1 MKFLDLEIN
10 DTVFILTPIY
20 TKQRGV
26 SASNQQQYFLPYK
39 VSKVTKQF
47 FDVEGLGRFKR
58 DDGQAH
64 GISRFDKQA
73 YRLGETSDDNGIV
86 TDQSKEHA
94 KACEIQTLID
104 EINYY
109 ITRYTVNHKVLQDAE
124 LKQLY
129 SLVKKNAE
137 QFSSFRNQ
145 VPLAAN
151 S

>member
-1 MKFLDLEIN
+1 M
-10 DTVFILTPIY
+10 
-20 TKQRGV
+20 
-26 SASNQQQYFLPYK
+26 
-39 VSKVTKQF
+39 
-47 FDVEGLGRFKR
+47 
-58 DDGQAH
+58 
-64 GISRFDKQA
+64 
-73 YRLGETSDDNGIV
+73 V
-86 TDQSKEHA
+86 TDQSNEHA

-109 ITRYTVNHKVLQDAE
+109 ITRYTVNHKVLQDSE

-129 SLVKKNAE
+129 TLIKKNAE